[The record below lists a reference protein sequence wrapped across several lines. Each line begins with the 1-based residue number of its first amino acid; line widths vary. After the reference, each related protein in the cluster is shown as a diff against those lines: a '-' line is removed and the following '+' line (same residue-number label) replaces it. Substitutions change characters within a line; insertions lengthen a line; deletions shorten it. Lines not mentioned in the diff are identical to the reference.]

1 MTDLTAEDI
10 IEALHY
16 GNGLEEPGSL
26 YIEGPLDS
34 ATIDGHTNLFDV
46 ATYLNRVARKET
58 NND

>member
-1 MTDLTAEDI
+1 MTDITAEDI

-34 ATIDGHTNLFDV
+34 ATIDGRTNLIDV
-46 ATYLNRVARKET
+46 ATYLNQAVRRYAT
-58 NND
+58 ND